1 MSARQSTRIARLALV
16 AALLLVAGSALAF
29 SGGPP
34 DGRTNAPGETNC
46 TACHVTFPLNSG
58 SGGLGLAGLPASWT
72 PGTAYDLTLTLSDP
86 AALRWGFELTIL
98 GPGGASAGAIAVTDA
113 GTQTSTTG
121 TRTYLKHNAS
131 GTAPGTTLSRSW
143 SLRWTAPA
151 AGTGDVTVYVAGNA
165 ANNNGFNS
173 GDRIYATSFASH
185 ELVGTPVSDTPPAFA
200 VHGASPNPFNPR
212 TEIRFSLAESRPV
225 RVTVLTVDGR
235 RVATLAD
242 RNFGAGS
249 QAVAWDGR
257 GDGGQALESG
267 TYLFVVEA
275 GGERRGGRFTLLK

>member
-1 MSARQSTRIARLALV
+1 MRERHRHLAARLAV
-16 AALLLVAGSALAF
+16 AASLLLVAGAALAF

-34 DGRTNAPGETNC
+34 DARTNAPGEANC

-58 SGGLGLAGLPASWT
+58 SGGLALAGLPASWS
-72 PGTAYDLTLTLSDP
+72 PGAAYDLTLTLSDP
-86 AALRWGFELTIL
+86 VALRWGFELTVL
-98 GPGGASAGAIAVTDA
+98 GPGGASVGAITITDA

-131 GTAPGTTLSRSW
+131 GTAPGTTVSRSW
-143 SLRWTAPA
+143 TLRWTAPP
-151 AGTGDVTVYVAGNA
+151 AGTGDVTLYVAGNA

-173 GDRIYATSFASH
+173 GDRIYATSFTSH
-185 ELVGTPVSDTPPAFA
+185 ELVGTPVADTPAAFI
-200 VHGASPNPFNPR
+200 VQGAAPNPFNPR
-212 TEIRFSLAESRPV
+212 TEIRFSLAEPRPV

-242 RNFGAGS
+242 RTFGAGA